1 MLKNDNMSDIKEL
14 RKSLLSPK
22 NTRPDNR
29 WTLLFIGDSGRVIT
43 LKRFK
48 ALVILILVAL
58 TVAVAGVVTLFF
70 LNQKIIQKNSDMQT
84 RLAAATNQMK
94 QLRHEKDIL
103 MARVVLSEKKLNEK
117 NPLIQGKTKDVTT
130 KAPVSIQPEKAAEP
144 DRKTSKVESAKPETA
159 ADIAAKPSQ
168 AVVSAD
174 SPAVAQPAEA
184 PALSVAL
191 ENFEATHLTAVG
203 LLEVKFKIKNTT
215 ADLRKVA
222 GHAIVVLKS
231 DTLSQNEWVTLP
243 TVSLVDGK
251 PTGKR
256 KGKTFS
262 ISFFRTMRY
271 SRKVPGSPEK
281 YDTAEVFVFTNEGKF
296 ILAQTFPL
304 KLPPIPKPVAAKPA
318 QTESPTIIDP
328 APPATGDVPDALS
341 NPPAKTEQP
350 PSSPGDI
357 PDVMSNPPAEVPLD

>member
-1 MLKNDNMSDIKEL
+1 MSDIKEL
-14 RKSLLSPK
+14 RKSLLSSK
-22 NTRPDNR
+22 RAKPDNR

-70 LNQKIIQKNSDMQT
+70 LNQKIIQKNSDMRT
-84 RLAAATNQMK
+84 RLEAATNQMK

-103 MARVVLSEKKLNEK
+103 LARVVLSETKLKAK
-117 NPLIQGKTKDVTT
+117 NPLIQGKTKDAAV
-130 KAPVSIQPEKAAEP
+130 KAPVAIQPEKAAEP
-144 DRKTSKVESAKPETA
+144 DRKTRKVEIAKPEPA
-159 ADIAAKPSQ
+159 ADVAAKPSP

-174 SPAVAQPAEA
+174 SPAAAQPAEV
-184 PALSVAL
+184 PVLSVAL
-191 ENFEATHLTAVG
+191 EDFEATHLTAVG

-231 DTLSQNEWVTLP
+231 DNLPQNEWVTLP

-262 ISFFRTMRY
+262 ISFFRAMKY
-271 SRKVPGSPEK
+271 SRKVPGSPERF
-281 YDTAEVFVFTNEGKF
+281 DTAEVFVFTNEGKF
-296 ILAQTFPL
+296 LLAQTFPL
-304 KLPPIPKPVAAKPA
+304 KLPPIPKPAAAKPA
-318 QTESPTIIDP
+318 QTEPPAKTKQAGPSSGDMPDALIDSPTK
-328 APPATGDVPDALS
+328 AEQVPPSPGDVPDALS
-341 NPPAKTEQP
+341 NPP
-350 PSSPGDI
+350 
-357 PDVMSNPPAEVPLD
+357 VEVPLD